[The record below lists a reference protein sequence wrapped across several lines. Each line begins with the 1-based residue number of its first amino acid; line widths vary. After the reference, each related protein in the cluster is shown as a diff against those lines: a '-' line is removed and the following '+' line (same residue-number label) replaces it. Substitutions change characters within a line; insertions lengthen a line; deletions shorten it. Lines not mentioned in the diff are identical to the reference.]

1 MIGRAAITQ
10 RDDGALVD
18 PRSDADWL
26 DWVPAGALRNWCAN
40 DLLVDWL
47 VRRHD
52 GAGSRRD
59 LRRSGAGNGGRQRD
73 DGYGAEK

>member
-47 VRRHD
+47 NVATTSLR
-52 GAGSRRD
+52 ATTASSTSR
-59 LRRSGAGNGGRQRD
+59 GI
-73 DGYGAEK
+73 